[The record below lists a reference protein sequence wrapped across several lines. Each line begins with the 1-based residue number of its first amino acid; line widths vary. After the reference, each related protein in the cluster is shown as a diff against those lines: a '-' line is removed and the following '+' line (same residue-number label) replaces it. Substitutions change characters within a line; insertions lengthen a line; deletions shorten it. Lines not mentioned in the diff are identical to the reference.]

1 MDDDDIWKRDE
12 VDSPCVQLCVMHPT
26 AELCMG
32 CFRTVD
38 EIANWSGMDPD
49 KRKSLMV
56 DLPNRKSLVI
66 NQRKR
71 RRQT

>member
-56 DLPNRKSLVI
+56 DLPNRKNLVI

>member
-38 EIANWSGMDPD
+38 EIANWSRMDPD

-56 DLPNRKSLVI
+56 DLPNRKNLVI